1 MPSVS
6 RTASAALIF
15 TRLEKEYQET
25 CDLVL
30 QVTEQRELLANSP
43 ALRRSIDVRNPYVD
57 PLRAKTGTSK
67 DAYLH
72 AILLSV
78 NGIAAGLRH
87 TGSAVNLTRMGAR
100 GRNA

>member
-57 PLRAKTGTSK
+57 PMSYLQVELLSRFRRAKTSASK

-78 NGIAAGLRH
+78 NGIATGLRH
-87 TGSAVNLTRMGAR
+87 TG
-100 GRNA
+100 